1 MNKQFPILMGVV
13 LILVGMMAL
22 SCSVLPMMGMNA
34 WHWGP
39 WRLWPL
45 LVVGVGMLFVV
56 PPFLTRGAR
65 GLGGLFIP
73 GVPVLVTGG
82 ILLFASGFDAWR
94 AWEWLWPLEVL
105 GVAGGFLL
113 AAIYM
118 RNIWLLIPAIIVGAN
133 GLLFQFCTIT
143 GWWGIWAVAWTIEPL
158 SVGLAL
164 LAVNVKQQSAG
175 LLTAGIAL
183 CALSG
188 VGFVGS
194 LAIVL
199 LSAIFSVGW
208 LWGWMGPAML
218 IVTGALL
225 LVMSVLHHPSAPSL
239 RAE

>member
-1 MNKQFPILMGVV
+1 MNKQFPILVGVF
-13 LILVGMMAL
+13 LILIGMMAL
-22 SCSVLPMMGMNA
+22 SCSVLPLLGMST

-45 LVVGVGMLFVV
+45 TIVGAGLLFVA
-56 PPFLTRGAR
+56 PPLLTRKR

-73 GVPVLVTGG
+73 GAPLLVTGG
-82 ILLFASGFDAWR
+82 ILLFTSVFNAWG

-118 RNIWLLIPAIIVGAN
+118 RNVWLLIPAIIVGAN
-133 GLLFQFCTIT
+133 GLLFQFCAVT
-143 GWWGIWAVAWTIEPL
+143 GWWGVWAAAWTVEPL
-158 SVGLAL
+158 AVGLAL
-164 LAVNVKQQSAG
+164 LAVNVKQRSPA
-175 LLTAGIAL
+175 LLTAGVAL
-183 CALSG
+183 CALAG

-199 LSAIFSVGW
+199 LSTVFSVGW
-208 LWGWMGPAML
+208 LWGWTGPAIL

-225 LVMSVLHHPSAPSL
+225 LAMSLLHRPSTPGMT
-239 RAE
+239 AE